1 MMALHYSFS
10 EAFSYK
16 KINCYVFSI
25 CKIFTKMQSK
35 DLPFYFCMV
44 IIDKT
49 TVKTYAIVKL
59 RHEDL

>member
-1 MMALHYSFS
+1 MALHYSFS

-16 KINCYVFSI
+16 KIN
-25 CKIFTKMQSK
+25 TKMQSK